1 MSAQNF
7 ILSSSTSKSLTVTWD
22 PPSADDSNGDI
33 ISYTLVYYGTTL
45 DEQERMVTLDTSVS
59 GFITLYTATELEED
73 TSYSFTIVAYT
84 SIGSGP
90 AMLVTGFKTDKDG

>member
-7 ILSSSTSKSLTVTWD
+7 ILSSSATKSLTVTWD
-22 PPSADDSNGDI
+22 PPSAENSNGVI
-33 ISYTLVYYGTTL
+33 ISYTLVYYGVTL

-59 GFITLYTATELEED
+59 GFVTSYTATGLEED
-73 TSYSFTIVAYT
+73 TSYSFSIVAYT

-90 AMLVTGFKTDKDG
+90 AMLVTGYRTGKDG